1 MSAVN
6 PNMNCGILIDEFIRM
21 AKNHLLTVKGT
32 IVTTATYAP
41 TGTPGPSTVAWKG
54 YRLLQ
59 EAEIEQLGE
68 VLGTQVLNSNYQAG
82 KQRKQSILFI
92 EEEEI
97 GEMQTENIVYPNLL
111 TANGTTTPNKGN
123 TLQTNYTATLSDAR
137 AVAEAYMGQPFTDDQ
152 EWSNF
157 ISLIAAESSTN
168 QEEQA
173 YVAAAILNRTRK
185 RVNRA
190 KNVTETIN
198 FPLAFEPVTGPS
210 TSRIWYLK
218 GPTPKREESVFG
230 SIKQILPG
238 INKNIIN
245 FTSDNDCLYIK
256 CSNGSSGT
264 PLKDT
269 NGNFIPVPRRKYSYL
284 LQLRANPTSKV
295 IGGTIFS
302 E

>member
-32 IVTTATYAP
+32 IITTATYAP
-41 TGTPGPSTVAWKG
+41 TGTPGPSSVAWKG
-54 YRLLQ
+54 YRILE
-59 EAEIEQLGE
+59 EAAIEELGE
-68 VLGTQVLNSNYQAG
+68 VVGAQVLNTTYQAG
-82 KQRKQSILFI
+82 KPKPTRGLFI
-92 EEEEI
+92 EEEDLGEI
-97 GEMQTENIVYPNLL
+97 QTENIVYPNLL
-111 TANGTTTPNKGN
+111 KADGTTTPNKGN

-137 AVAEAYMGQPFTDDQ
+137 AVAEAYMEQPFTNDQ

-173 YVAAAILNRTRK
+173 LVAAAILNRTRK

-198 FPLAFEPVTGPS
+198 FPLAFEPVTGPQK
-210 TSRIWYLK
+210 SRIWYLK
-218 GPTPKREESVFG
+218 GPTPKREESIFG

-238 INKNIIN
+238 VNKNIIN
-245 FTSDNDCLYIK
+245 FTSDNDCLYIR
-256 CSNGSSGT
+256 CSNGTSGT

-269 NGNFIPVPRRKYSYL
+269 NGNFIPVPNRRYSYL
-284 LQLRANPTSKV
+284 LQLRANKTSRV
-295 IGGTIFS
+295 VGGTIFS